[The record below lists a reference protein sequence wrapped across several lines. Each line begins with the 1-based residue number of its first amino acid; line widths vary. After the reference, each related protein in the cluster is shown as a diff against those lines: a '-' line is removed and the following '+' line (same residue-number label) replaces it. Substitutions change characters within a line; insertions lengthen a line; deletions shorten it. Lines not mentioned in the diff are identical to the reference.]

1 MMNHA
6 TIYAFDSPILT
17 QHHMIGDFKYLR
29 KEERLMYNSAYS
41 FGGFGNSCTG
51 TGLAGVLAYI
61 AFVLTILCTIGE
73 KWEYFTDIIEGRGK
87 RKKHKQ
93 KKQKKKLFENYSS

>member
-1 MMNHA
+1 
-6 TIYAFDSPILT
+6 
-17 QHHMIGDFKYLR
+17 
-29 KEERLMYNSAYS
+29 MYNSAYS

-87 RKKHKQ
+87 KKKHRH
-93 KKQKKKLFENYSS
+93 KKKKKTKRHSSYYDECYDDYDDLDNDEFYDTLGL